1 MSLLKG
7 DGMYEPLDDVAEAGA
22 IDSAHAGYFETI
34 ADPEARDA
42 AVARYVTSQGLYG
55 SVRPQTSLLTRA
67 LNGIARHV
75 PPRYQDACFDA
86 VDALTSFLPQGRS
99 REAPSLDDIDLPTD
113 YIMVYGDAF
122 TVPYGAK
129 VERSFSDTHKIVSYK
144 GTTMGIVSAPM
155 GQEHAAMLT
164 DALCRGGA
172 RNFTYIGNVGGLT
185 DGLESGDVIYAV
197 GDVGTRSPIPD
208 IYDSTTSVSDELNDA
223 LLASADAQDITLKGA
238 TIYDTCSWVRE
249 ETPARLTE
257 LVDEGY
263 DAVEMELAAVSTVA
277 NSYGGGATG
286 LMWVV
291 DDHLAQPE
299 LKGERMSS
307 GNVSKYTAGVRTATK
322 LMRLAVESVHH
333 RNSEQ
338 GDADNV

>member
-1 MSLLKG
+1 MM
-7 DGMYEPLDDVAEAGA
+7 MYELPEGTDEAGA
-22 IDSAHAGYFETI
+22 IDPAHAGYFETI
-34 ADPEARDA
+34 SDPEARDA

-55 SVRPQTSLLTRA
+55 SSTPPTSLLTRA

-86 VDALTSFLPQGRS
+86 VDTLTSILPKGRA
-99 REAPSLDDIDLPTD
+99 RETPSLDDIDLPTD

-122 TVPYGAK
+122 TVPYGAN
-129 VERSFSDTHKIVSYK
+129 VERSFSDSHKIISYK

-185 DGLESGDVIYAV
+185 DGLDSGDIIHAT

-208 IYDSTTSVSDELNDA
+208 IYGSTTSVSDELNDA
-223 LLASADAQDITLKGA
+223 LLASATAQDITLKSA

-249 ETPARLTE
+249 ETPDRLTQ
-257 LVDEGY
+257 LVNEGY
-263 DAVEMELAAVSTVA
+263 DAVEMELAAVSAVA

-307 GNVSKYTAGVRTATK
+307 GNVSKYTSGVRTATK

-333 RNSEQ
+333 RIGPQ
-338 GDADNV
+338 GDADRV